1 MYGLYSILAGI
12 VLLGV
17 AAAAALRYT
26 PIASLF
32 GDDTSA
38 RQDAE
43 KNRLALI
50 KATGT
55 AIDELNTFYTELGE
69 VVVAFN
75 QKHIL
80 FGDRYLR
87 FKFRLIPVRL
97 PMDYRVKCAQL
108 RIDSDLYV
116 SRTVTEDVVHKAEI
130 FHDFVMEHNY
140 DALIRFLGYDN
151 SVRKLMSTLDE
162 VHLRQLVTLVSG
174 GEAGGSP
181 LGVNML
187 IHDFDNVCVDF
198 RAQRQGFVD
207 LKKSL
212 EGLKLKKPLN
222 K

>member
-1 MYGLYSILAGI
+1 MAFWS
-12 VLLGV
+12 
-17 AAAAALRYT
+17 
-26 PIASLF
+26 SWF
-32 GDDTSA
+32 DDDTSA

-43 KNRLALI
+43 KNRAALI
-50 KATGT
+50 KATGA
-55 AIDELNTFYTELGE
+55 AISELDSFYNELAE
-69 VVVAFN
+69 VVIAFN

-87 FKFRLIPVRL
+87 FKFHLTPVRL

-108 RIDSDLYV
+108 RVDSDLYV
-116 SRTVTEDVVHKAEI
+116 SRTVTENVARDGEV
-130 FHDFVMEHNY
+130 FHDFVMTHNY

-151 SVRKLMSTLDE
+151 NVRKLMSTLDD

-187 IHDFDNVCVDF
+187 IHDFDNVGADFRDRRQAFVDF
-198 RAQRQGFVD
+198 
-207 LKKSL
+207 KKGL
-212 EGLKLKKPLN
+212 EGLKLKKPL